1 MGQCLIK
8 LEGAVEIEGWEDY
21 YVTPE
26 GKIYK
31 VTEVVPKPNSAGYLY
46 AKIMIARQNLRQS
59 VHRIVA
65 KAFIPNDKGLATVDH
80 IDGDKLNNSVENLQW
95 FSLADN
101 IRKCFRGNYQ
111 MVSPDGVIHSFNNIN
126 EFARE
131 HGLDNSS
138 VCKVLKGK
146 FKFTKGWTAI
156 REDG

>member
-8 LEGAVEIEGWEDY
+8 L
-21 YVTPE
+21 
-26 GKIYK
+26 
-31 VTEVVPKPNSAGYLY
+31 
-46 AKIMIARQNLRQS
+46 
-59 VHRIVA
+59 
-65 KAFIPNDKGLATVDH
+65 
-80 IDGDKLNNSVENLQW
+80 
-95 FSLADN
+95 
-101 IRKCFRGNYQ
+101 
-111 MVSPDGVIHSFNNIN
+111 